1 VDRISV
7 PVITFQGLE
16 DAIVP
21 PSQSEQ
27 IVNALRAKK
36 IPCAYVTYEGEQH
49 GFRKAENVIHS
60 LETELYF
67 YGRVFGFDPA
77 DDIEGVP
84 IENL

>member
-1 VDRISV
+1 V
-7 PVITFQGLE
+7 PVVTFQGLE

-27 IVNALRAKK
+27 IVNALRKKK

-49 GFRKAENVIHS
+49 GFRKAENMIHS
-60 LETELYF
+60 LESELYF
-67 YGRVFGFDPA
+67 YSRVFGFEPA
-77 DDIEGVP
+77 DDVEPID